1 MQEQLIE
8 LIARTIA
15 EDPEQV
21 EVEHDDDVLL
31 LRVSPRDLGQ
41 IIGRRGRTA
50 KAIRTLLRASGSE
63 TELEIASN
71 DGSPAAEDE

>member
-1 MQEQLIE
+1 MQELVE
-8 LIARTIA
+8 LIARTLA
-15 EDPEQV
+15 EDPDDV

-50 KAIRTLLRASGSE
+50 KAIRALLRASGNE
-63 TELEIASN
+63 TELEIASHEGPTA
-71 DGSPAAEDE
+71 DAE

>member
-1 MQEQLIE
+1 MQELVE

-15 EDPEQV
+15 EDPDQV

-31 LRVSPRDLGQ
+31 LRVSDRDLGQ

-63 TELEIASN
+63 TELEIASH
-71 DGSPAAEDE
+71 DGGTAEEDE